1 MYPIVV
7 VLLVEKKCSL
17 NSACSSF
24 GSIIDIRGDRPSPAV
39 SMLFTAR
46 PASCGQPD
54 LATKPPSS
62 DIYVTFD
69 YTLESAEDIGMSV
82 GETKVPSEEHA
93 DL

>member
-39 SMLFTAR
+39 SMLFTVR
-46 PASCGQPD
+46 PASCRQPD

-62 DIYVTFD
+62 DIHVTFD
-69 YTLESAEDIGMSV
+69 YTLESEDIGMSV
-82 GETKVPSEEHA
+82 GRTKVSSEEHTV
-93 DL
+93 L